1 MEAGEHERQSL
12 GWHQRRPFAQLALHD
27 AQLLVEGDDLTVGV
41 HAGEV
46 QGGGYAA
53 GVLEDAPVEAR
64 LVGLLYPIAQL
75 LGVGRAPQPRQPV
88 EAFHRQVGGP
98 AP

>member
-1 MEAGEHERQSL
+1 MAAEEHERQSL

-53 GVLEDAPVEAR
+53 GVLEDAP
-64 LVGLLYPIAQL
+64 LMPGLLDSCIRSLSSSASAALPS
-75 LGVGRAPQPRQPV
+75 RDSP
-88 EAFHRQVGGP
+88 
-98 AP
+98 